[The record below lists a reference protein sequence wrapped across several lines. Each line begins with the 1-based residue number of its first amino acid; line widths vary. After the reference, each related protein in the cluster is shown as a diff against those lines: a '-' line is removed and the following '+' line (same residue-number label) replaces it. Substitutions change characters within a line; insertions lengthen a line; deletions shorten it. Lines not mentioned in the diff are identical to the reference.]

1 MIKSG
6 FLKNRIFF
14 PILIPMEHNHNHR
27 IHKHNVE
34 GKNLV
39 ISIFLN
45 VLITLAQ
52 VIGGILSGSLALISD
67 ALHNFSDVLSL
78 VFSYV
83 AHKLSRR
90 KASINQTFGLK
101 RSELIAAFVNAF
113 TLVLVALYLIYEAV
127 MRFFE
132 PKEIASD
139 TVIWLALLGIVVNG
153 LSVLLLKKDADH
165 NLNMKS
171 AYLHL
176 LTDMMAS
183 VAVLVGGLLMKYF
196 QIYWIDS
203 VMTLIIAIYLI
214 VVGIDLL
221 IKSTKMLMLFT
232 PEHIDI
238 KEIVREVHK
247 IPGVNKLHHIHVWHL
262 NEEELH
268 LEAHLDCSDDIR
280 MSEFNNLLHL
290 LEEVL
295 YEKFGINHVN
305 IQPEFHK
312 EDPKDFIVQD

>member
-1 MIKSG
+1 MS
-6 FLKNRIFF
+6 
-14 PILIPMEHNHNHR
+14 HNHNHVH

-39 ISIFLN
+39 FSIFLN
-45 VLITLAQ
+45 MLITIAQ
-52 VIGGILSGSLALISD
+52 VVGGLLSGSLALISD

-90 KASINQTFGLK
+90 KASINNTFGYK
-101 RSELIAAFVNAF
+101 RAELIAAFVNAF
-113 TLVLVALYLIYEAV
+113 TLLLVAIYLGYEAIH
-127 MRFFE
+127 RFFHPE
-132 PKEIASD
+132 PIKSGI
-139 TVIWLALLGIVVNG
+139 VIWLALLGIIANG
-153 LSVLLLKKDADH
+153 LSVLLLKKEANH

-183 VAVLVGGLLMKYF
+183 VAVLTGGLLMKF
-196 QIYWIDS
+196 FGWFWVDG
-203 VMTLIIAIYLI
+203 VMTLIISIYLI
-214 VVGIDLL
+214 YVGYDLL
-221 IKSTKMLMLFT
+221 ISSTKMLMLFT
-232 PEHIDI
+232 PDEIDI

-247 IPGVNKLHHIHVWHL
+247 IPGVGKLHHIHVWHL

-268 LEAHLDCSDDIR
+268 LEAHLDCADNIL
-280 MSEFNNLLHL
+280 MSEFNDLLHQ
-290 LEEVL
+290 LEIVL
-295 YEKFGINHVN
+295 FEKFGINHIN
-305 IQPEFHK
+305 IQPEFKK